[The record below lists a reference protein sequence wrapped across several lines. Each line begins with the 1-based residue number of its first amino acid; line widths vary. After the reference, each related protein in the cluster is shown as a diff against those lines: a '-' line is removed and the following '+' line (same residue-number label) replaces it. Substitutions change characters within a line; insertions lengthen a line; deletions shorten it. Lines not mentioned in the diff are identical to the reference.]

1 MIRIAICDDD
11 VKVLAALKDYLHCY
25 AKEKNMQLNVI
36 LFQNGIE
43 LLKHDIKNIDMIFL
57 DVEMPEINGIEL
69 ARQIRQVNTQVMIL
83 FVTNYIQYALQGY
96 EVQAFRYLIKPIN
109 QAEFNQTVTK
119 ALDQIWHQQ
128 NAYLAVK
135 TRFETIRVRIDTI
148 YYVETEKGH
157 VMIHTED
164 EIIECYSTM
173 EKIETVLREEGFFRC
188 HNAFLVA
195 LKAVKK
201 VQLNDIVLNNGTVI
215 ALSKNRKKQ
224 FKQVYTDFLGGNFL

>member
-173 EKIETVLREEGFFRC
+173 EKIETVLR
-188 HNAFLVA
+188 
-195 LKAVKK
+195 KK
-201 VQLNDIVLNNGTVI
+201 V
-215 ALSKNRKKQ
+215 
-224 FKQVYTDFLGGNFL
+224 F